1 MHRTLIRLPAV
12 VALVLPALALPLAAS
27 VGPAL
32 ASEPPSAATAVQRS
46 ADEHD
51 HSGTPAPDTVIEP
64 APQPTPSDTSS
75 THDMEGMAGMEGMEG
90 MEGMDHDAAPG
101 DHTGH
106 IGRPAEEATGAVARP
121 RAAVLSSFAVVNGA
135 VLITAGVL
143 RRRDR
148 ARHPRRQRRSA
159 PPTAV

>member
-75 THDMEGMAGMEGMEG
+75 THDMEGMAGMEGM
-90 MEGMDHDAAPG
+90 DHDAAPG

-106 IGRPAEEATGAVARP
+106 IGGPAEEATGAVARP